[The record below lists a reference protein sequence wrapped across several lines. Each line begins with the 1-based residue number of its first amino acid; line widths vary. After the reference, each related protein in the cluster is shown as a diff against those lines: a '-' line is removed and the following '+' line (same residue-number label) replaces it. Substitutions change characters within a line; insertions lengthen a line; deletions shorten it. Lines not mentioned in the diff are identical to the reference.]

1 MAGASGNVRA
11 GKAFVELMLDQSK
24 LERGLKSAQAK
35 IRNFGN
41 SLTSAGR
48 SMVTVATLA
57 AAPFAYATKT
67 FAGFDDEMRLVKGVT
82 GATEKEFKSLT
93 AVAEK
98 LGRETSFTARQV
110 AEAMTALGRM
120 GFKPKEI
127 ENAIPAVLNLSR
139 ATGTDLGNTTT
150 VG

>member
-11 GKAFVELMLDQSK
+11 GKAFVELMLDQTK

-41 SLTSAGR
+41 SLTSAGK
-48 SMVTVATLA
+48 SIVTVATLA

-82 GATEKEFKSLT
+82 GATEKEFRSLT
-93 AVAEK
+93 AVAE
-98 LGRETSFTARQV
+98 
-110 AEAMTALGRM
+110 
-120 GFKPKEI
+120 
-127 ENAIPAVLNLSR
+127 
-139 ATGTDLGNTTT
+139 
-150 VG
+150 